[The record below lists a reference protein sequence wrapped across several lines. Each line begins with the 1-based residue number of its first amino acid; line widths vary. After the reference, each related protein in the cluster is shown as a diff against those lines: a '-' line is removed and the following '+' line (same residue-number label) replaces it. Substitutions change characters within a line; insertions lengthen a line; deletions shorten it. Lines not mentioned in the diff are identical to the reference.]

1 MKDYVQCNVCGKEIE
16 KINSIFKED
25 FLAVTKEWGY
35 FSEKDLERHSFRI
48 CEECYNKW
56 IKTFAVPITKEKT
69 TEAV

>member
-16 KINSIFKED
+16 RINNIFKED

-48 CEECYNKW
+48 CEECYNQW
-56 IKTFAVPITKEKT
+56 IQTFAVPVTKENT